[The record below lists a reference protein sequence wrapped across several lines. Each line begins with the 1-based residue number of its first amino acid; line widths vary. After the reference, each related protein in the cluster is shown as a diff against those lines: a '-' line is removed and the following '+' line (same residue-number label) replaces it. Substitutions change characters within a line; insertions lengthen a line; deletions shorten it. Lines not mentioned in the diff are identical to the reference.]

1 MFYTIRAKIIASFLS
16 VTLLAGLV
24 SLVVG
29 GQLLYRTVLQQAST
43 RVALD
48 LNAARGVYQSRVGEM
63 GVMLRQTAVPEE
75 LAAELA
81 SRDTLALIARLRRV
95 AADSRLDFAGIVTPG
110 GSTLCRL
117 GPDSLAR
124 NARAVANPLV
134 AAALVRNTAVSG
146 TVVLSP
152 ELLRAEDPRLA
163 ERARVQVVDGPGAG
177 PEASETAG
185 LALGVAVPLRVAG
198 TLAGVLYGG
207 VLLNRSEVLV
217 DSIGQAVYPE
227 ADARRQ
233 RAGGASVLL
242 RDVRVATSLTDAN
255 GRRAIGTRE
264 SPQVRQRVLT
274 DGARFTERSVVLD
287 DRYITACEP
296 LTDIFGDRVGMLCV
310 SLREAEYAPV
320 RRKALAVLVA
330 LTLAGMGFAV
340 GLGCALA
347 NKIMRPVQQLIRAS
361 VEVSGGNLTPV
372 LMPPSSGEIGVLE
385 RTFADMVSS
394 LQERERRQQAES
406 EVKLLRSEKQASIGR
421 LAAGVAHEINNP
433 LTGVLTFTHM
443 LLRRDDLNDSVRA
456 DLETIARETDRV
468 RRIVRGL
475 LDFARET
482 RLHEEPAELN
492 TLVRAT
498 VSLVANQALIRGIRL
513 DSHLAEGLPV
523 RALDRSQMQSV
534 LMNLLLNAIDATSPG
549 GTITVTTALA
559 PSPDGAG
566 ANGLALAVRDT
577 GCGIPPQNLAR
588 LFEPFFTTKEPGR
601 GTGLGLS
608 VSQGIVERHGG
619 VLLVESQV
627 GQGST
632 FTIWLPVVA

>member
-1 MFYTIRAKIIASFLS
+1 VFYTIRAKIIASFLS

-63 GVMLRQTAVPEE
+63 GIMLRQAAVPEE
-75 LAAELA
+75 FAAELA
-81 SRDTLALIARLRRV
+81 SRDTLALIARLRRTAV
-95 AADSRLDFAGIVTPG
+95 DSRLDFAGIVTPG

-124 NARAVANPLV
+124 SARAVANPLV
-134 AAALVRNTAVSG
+134 AAALVRNAAVSG

-163 ERARVQVVDGPGAG
+163 ERARVQVVEGLGGG

-198 TLAGVLYGG
+198 HLAGILYGG

-217 DSIGQAVYPE
+217 DSIGQVVYPE
-227 ADARRQ
+227 ADGRRQ
-233 RAGGASVLL
+233 RVGGASVLL

-255 GRRAIGTRE
+255 GRRAVGTRE

-274 DGARFTERSVVLD
+274 DGSPFTERSVVLD

-361 VEVSGGNLTPV
+361 VEVSGGNLTPT

-394 LQERERRQQAES
+394 LQERERRQHAES

-523 RALDRSQMQSV
+523 RSLDRSQMQSV

-566 ANGLALAVRDT
+566 GNGLALAVRDT

-632 FTIWLPVVA
+632 FTIWLPVAA